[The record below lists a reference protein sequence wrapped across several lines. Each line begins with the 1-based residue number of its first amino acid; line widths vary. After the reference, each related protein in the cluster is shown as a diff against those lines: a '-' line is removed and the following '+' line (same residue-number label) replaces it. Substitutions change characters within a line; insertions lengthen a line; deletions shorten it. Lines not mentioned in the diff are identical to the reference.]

1 MYSTISTFQPI
12 ESALSPPYD
21 GSEFLDLFPELTGV
35 EPDEMVDIESLTEEA
50 LESFP
55 ADDSLSVTTDR
66 ASTHSVETDSE
77 YDSQNPSE
85 EDDDDDPEELLRYL
99 IGETDSTKSW
109 RKRRLSSRDS
119 GNFSENSRP
128 RTSVEKRV
136 PQKSKPT
143 RSSTKSK
150 CKTSITVFE
159 EGVRKTVEGPNR
171 NAVMAKLNRER
182 KKQHMSHLE
191 KKVGLLG
198 TENDAL
204 KKQNVCL
211 RKKVS
216 ILAKELQYVKGVLAN
231 QSALAGLLNNIQATG
246 LEFHSSMPVS
256 RVKQDPELHVKNET
270 LESAE
275 VPLGKRRK
283 GLNDHDYC
291 LETSSRLESNAENCD
306 DFAVGNE
313 DDEKVPVVPNASGV
327 CLHVSGR
334 SVSLEFCSKCSGN
347 AKAAQS
353 TQRKSSR

>member
-35 EPDEMVDIESLTEEA
+35 EPEEMVDIESLTEEA

-55 ADDSLSVTTDR
+55 ADDTLSMTTDR
-66 ASTHSVETDSE
+66 ASTYSVETDSE
-77 YDSQNPSE
+77 CDSQNPSE
-85 EDDDDDPEELLRYL
+85 EEDDDPEELLRYL
-99 IGETDSTKSW
+99 IGETDSTKSR

-119 GNFSENSRP
+119 ENS

-143 RSSTKSK
+143 STKSK

-216 ILAKELQYVKGVLAN
+216 ILARELQYVKGVLAN

-246 LEFHSSMPVS
+246 LEFHSSMPVA
-256 RVKQDPELHVKNET
+256 RVKQDPELHVKNEM

-275 VPLGKRRK
+275 VPLSKRRK

-291 LETSSRLESNAENCD
+291 LEISSRLESNAENCD
-306 DFAVGNE
+306 DFAVGHSNE

-353 TQRKSSR
+353 TKRKRSR